1 MIPNV
6 TRGGRARGLLRYL
19 TGPEQAT
26 KPGEAQQVE
35 LHTNPRLVAGSERL
49 MAEWAGYDLSP
60 RYNPSAA
67 DQIAA
72 WLDQP
77 RLRSGTRVT
86 VRRKS
91 ATGGVSVEEGAA
103 PARVD
108 AHIWHCSLSLH
119 PDEPALSDQQ
129 WQKIAEEFVQGMGF
143 DQQQCRW
150 LALRHGASAGGN
162 DHVHVVVQLVGETGR
177 AASVHNDRPR
187 AQEQCRQLEERYGL
201 RRVEGRE
208 AKRGARATSYRQR
221 YRTEREHDNREIE
234 SPEPDRELLV
244 REVRRLAAAS
254 FSEGEFVRR
263 LRAEGLIVRPRFAA
277 GREDQVVG
285 YSVALTPAE
294 GKPLV
299 PHAGGRLAKD
309 LTLPRLR
316 GAHGWSAEDR
326 DAIQEWRR
334 AFDGQEPSAEPE
346 SNSWVQRTPSWDE
359 ALEQLRQ
366 LRQAARQLPTSD
378 RGAWAQTAAHSAA
391 VLYGWAKLAG
401 EHAPTLR
408 ALGRELALDAEI
420 RAAEARLER
429 PLPQPRSVAVLCAAM
444 MRPENQTLFWLA
456 LAQELQGLAVALH
469 DMHQAAGEAQSAA
482 RLAAAIR
489 GELAPLTARLDDE
502 HAATDRDYAETRT
515 ALRLARAG
523 QRPHSEAPPAATP
536 TPPVARPTPR
546 PRRDQTP
553 RRRP

>member
-26 KPGEAQQVE
+26 KPGEAQEVE

-91 ATGGVSVEEGAA
+91 ATGDVSVEEGAA

-108 AHIWHCSLSLH
+108 AHVWHCSLSLH

-177 AASVHNDRPR
+177 AARVHNDRPR
-187 AQEQCRQLEERYGL
+187 AQEQCRRLEERYGL

-221 YRTEREHDNREIE
+221 YRAERENDNKKIE
-234 SPEPDRELLV
+234 SAEPDRELLA

-254 FSEGEFVRR
+254 SSEGEFVRR

-285 YSVALTPAE
+285 YSVALRPSE

-316 GAHGWSAEDR
+316 GAHGWTAQDSE
-326 DAIQEWRR
+326 AIQEWRR
-334 AFDGQEPSAEPE
+334 AFDGQEPGAEPE

-366 LRQAARQLPTSD
+366 LREAARQLPTSA
-378 RGAWAQTAAHSAA
+378 RGAWAQTAAHGAA

-408 ALGRELALDAEI
+408 ALGQELALDAEI

-429 PLPQPRSVAVLCAAM
+429 PLPQPRSIAFLCAAM
-444 MRPENQTLFWLA
+444 IRPENQTLFWLA

-469 DMHQAAGEAQSAA
+469 DMRQAAGEAQSAA

-523 QRPHSEAPPAATP
+523 QRPHSDAPPAPTS